1 MLENVM
7 RIQTMDVSQLQKDES
22 IRILSNTLDYINE
35 QTSQTT
41 IDKLVYEEF
50 KKKKV
55 AKLQ

>member
-1 MLENVM
+1 M